1 MSNYPVYSY
10 QPQMGGYGQ
19 QMQTM
24 YQQPAYQA
32 IQPPMQQE
40 QNLFC
45 RMATNREEVQAFPVD
60 FTGKPMTF
68 IGPQAQTVWIKTFN
82 PATGGSDVREYREA
96 KQTEEQPK
104 YVTTADLEQVLQVLK
119 THGEEIAQLR
129 GQTRRRAM
137 KEGETSE
144 V

>member
-24 YQQPAYQA
+24 YQQPAYQTM
-32 IQPPMQQE
+32 QPPVQQE

-96 KQTEEQPK
+96 QPQTEQK
-104 YVTTADLEQVLQVLK
+104 YATMSDLEQVLQLLQKQGEDIALLK
-119 THGEEIAQLR
+119 
-129 GQTRRRAM
+129 GQRRRM
-137 KEGETSE
+137 NKEETE
-144 V
+144 DV